1 MTSLRLALLA
11 ALALNLPLHGQASP
25 EAAAEAFGASLR
37 ANDWPAAARLMHPDA
52 LHQLRGL
59 LTPLVSSAKG
69 GELGKQLFGVA
80 SAAELASTPD
90 TVLFAAFLGKML
102 AQQGL
107 AEVLKGAKMTPLGH
121 VNQPGDTVLVVS
133 RMVLTMNEL
142 TISSFDVMPFLP
154 YKGAFRGLLKAD
166 FTNLITMLQAR
177 LGTGS

>member
-1 MTSLRLALLA
+1 MKPFGLALIATLTVA
-11 ALALNLPLHGQASP
+11 PSLLGQAPP

-37 ANDWPAAARLMHPDA
+37 ANDWRAAARLMHPDA

-59 LTPLVSSAKG
+59 LMPLLSSPEG
-69 GELGKQLFGVA
+69 GQVGTQLFGIA
-80 SAAELASTPD
+80 SSAQLASTPD
-90 TVLFAAFLGKML
+90 TVLFATFLEKVM

-107 AEVLKGAKMTPLGH
+107 ADVLKSASVTPLGH

-133 RMVLTMNEL
+133 RMVMSMNEL

-154 YKGAFRGLLKAD
+154 YRGAYRGLLKAD

-177 LGTGS
+177 LGKGS